1 MQEKFNK
8 ELEDLWWERDWFE
21 KDLKNLQEKY
31 DDEKNL
37 LEKQVKDLQDKNRS

>member
-8 ELEDLWWERDWFE
+8 ELEDLWWEWDWFE

>member
-8 ELEDLWWERDWFE
+8 ELEELKRERDWFE

-37 LEKQVKDLQDKNRS
+37 LEK